1 MWIAALGPIAP
12 KMWRAP
18 EHLGDRS
25 GNFRTRKRSSEVGA
39 SQMKTSS
46 IQEAIVLSVA
56 RRVKC
61 PEFLPTHAE
70 IRCVS
75 EGLYHPV
82 YDGCVPH
89 RLHTVRY
96 INCTCMNDLTCPVP
110 RNDNTERIFREA
122 WELFQARGYRG
133 ASMDEL
139 CRRCGITKPTLYYY
153 FKDKETLYL
162 HVVLRQLQ
170 GLRAITQ
177 EQASLSDRL
186 IRLATLVLSGFDA
199 SIAAMMRDMT
209 HIMEPS
215 YHQAIGQAFQ
225 EELLGPLT
233 AAIGQAMEAG
243 SLRQGDPDFFAWA
256 YLGLINTFIGRK
268 QASDADP
275 EALAR
280 GLVALFLEGAQ
291 QTAAL
296 DGQSQPR
303 EAAHLL

>member
-1 MWIAALGPIAP
+1 MDELI
-12 KMWRAP
+12 
-18 EHLGDRS
+18 
-25 GNFRTRKRSSEVGA
+25 
-39 SQMKTSS
+39 
-46 IQEAIVLSVA
+46 
-56 RRVKC
+56 
-61 PEFLPTHAE
+61 
-70 IRCVS
+70 
-75 EGLYHPV
+75 
-82 YDGCVPH
+82 
-89 RLHTVRY
+89 
-96 INCTCMNDLTCPVP
+96 CPVT
-110 RNDNTERIFREA
+110 RNENTERIFREA

-170 GLRAITQ
+170 GYRAIMQTD
-177 EQASLSDRL
+177 ASLSDRL
-186 IRLATLVLSGFDA
+186 VRLATVVLSGFDA
-199 SIAAMMRDMT
+199 SISAMMRDMT
-209 HIMEPS
+209 HIKES
-215 YHQAIGQAFQ
+215 AYHQAIGQAFQ
-225 EELLGPLT
+225 DELLGPLT
-233 AAIGQAMEAG
+233 AAIGQAIEAG

-268 QASDADP
+268 QASDVEP

-291 QTAAL
+291 QTVQQTATL